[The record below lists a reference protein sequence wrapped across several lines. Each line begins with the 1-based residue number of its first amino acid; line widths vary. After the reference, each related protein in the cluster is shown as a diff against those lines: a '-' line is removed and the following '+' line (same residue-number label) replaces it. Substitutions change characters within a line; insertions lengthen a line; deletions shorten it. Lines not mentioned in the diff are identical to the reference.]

1 MQTIWDPLILHPV
14 PCGVRYSPLFSFPG
28 NYDNVLGLLAQ
39 LDNSFIFF
47 MFALSPSGIHF
58 FMPHDWLSL
67 SRDCGMA
74 VLLPDSRWSFR
85 PRTQAIMIGLFSLA
99 AVVMPFLAHE
109 GLEPQGTIQRYFE
122 LLPDSFPFS
131 LLTRADCYDMAA
143 LRPFV
148 LVGGAIACLII
159 VSTTLLIHSTLVSLH
174 IASSLSE
181 KARTHHRAMTRVLIM
196 QALVPVVCIGVPFIF
211 PNLLLCFSTHS
222 LLESLVLIFTTPLY
236 RQRLMNIEEVDDC
249 VVGGTEAKAGEEL
262 NTWDLITNVINDK
275 EGNDDDEEEDE
286 TILVNRQDDEEIMM
300 CMKLYSLSMDCIA
313 PAYFACS
320 MYRHQAVQMPS
331 SRWSIRGSFQA
342 VLIGTFSIWPVM
354 MPIGLEPPGSI
365 ERYREHLSEA
375 FSPEILE
382 RVDCHNNELLRPFV
396 RVGTIG
402 LTMNLITTIVVPGYS
417 YAILA
422 PKSLIAQRENASTSQ
437 NDDTCPHSSGAS
449 KTPESVTLVPFCSI
463 VLPLG
468 VCFALMRAHVDGS
481 LIIPHC
487 ILAFST
493 HSFCESL
500 LLILTTPLYRLR
512 LKKWLRLKNV
522 GDSWAAPSA
531 VSINVRQATTAQL

>member
-1 MQTIWDPLILHPV
+1 MISWITDVVMQALWDPIVLHPV
-14 PCGVRYSPLFSFPG
+14 PCGYRGSPL
-28 NYDNVLGLLAQ
+28 
-39 LDNSFIFF
+39 
-47 MFALSPSGIHF
+47 
-58 FMPHDWLSL
+58 LSL
-67 SRDCGMA
+67 PG
-74 VLLPDSRWSFR
+74 
-85 PRTQAIMIGLFSLA
+85 
-99 AVVMPFLAHE
+99 
-109 GLEPQGTIQRYFE
+109 RY
-122 LLPDSFPFS
+122 D
-131 LLTRADCYDMAA
+131 
-143 LRPFV
+143 
-148 LVGGAIACLII
+148 I
-159 VSTTLLIHSTLVSLH
+159 
-174 IASSLSE
+174 
-181 KARTHHRAMTRVLIM
+181 
-196 QALVPVVCIGVPFIF
+196 
-211 PNLLLCFSTHS
+211 
-222 LLESLVLIFTTPLY
+222 
-236 RQRLMNIEEVDDC
+236 
-249 VVGGTEAKAGEEL
+249 
-262 NTWDLITNVINDK
+262 
-275 EGNDDDEEEDE
+275 
-286 TILVNRQDDEEIMM
+286 
-300 CMKLYSLSMDCIA
+300 
-313 PAYFACS
+313 YF
-320 MYRHQAVQMPS
+320 
-331 SRWSIRGSFQA
+331 
-342 VLIGTFSIWPVM
+342 
-354 MPIGLEPPGSI
+354 IGLEPPGSI

-437 NDDTCPHSSGAS
+437 NDDTCPHSSVGECTKWRDLFLDTMTS
-449 KTPESVTLVPFCSI
+449 QECDHMESPSLLSLTLVPFCSI